1 MGANLTEANLIGAD
15 LSGANVHEAKFGD
28 NQGISETIKRDLIQ
42 RGAIFEDSPGDRAKV
57 LVPR

>member
-1 MGANLTEANLIGAD
+1 MGAD
-15 LSGANVHEAKFGD
+15 LSGVNVNKAKFSY
-28 NQGISETIKRDLIQ
+28 NQGISEAMKRDLIQ